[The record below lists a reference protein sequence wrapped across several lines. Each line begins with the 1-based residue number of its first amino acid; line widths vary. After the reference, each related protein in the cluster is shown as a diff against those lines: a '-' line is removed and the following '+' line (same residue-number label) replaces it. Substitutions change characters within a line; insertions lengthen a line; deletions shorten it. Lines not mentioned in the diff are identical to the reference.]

1 MSNTPEGMI
10 SVEDFAKK
18 KGITTDKA
26 INMIKDGFYTGRKVG
41 DDWFVYENELKGN
54 QSSGISVK
62 AGDKDNEVVVT
73 DIRMS
78 FISMVAFMVKW
89 VIASIPAFII
99 LSIIF
104 VVFAGMVGGFTNG
117 ARY

>member
-1 MSNTPEGMI
+1 MSSAPEGMI
-10 SVEDFAKK
+10 PVEEFAKK
-18 KGITTDKA
+18 KGIATDKA

-41 DDWFVYENELKGN
+41 DDWFVYVEELKGA
-54 QSSGISVK
+54 QPSGVSVK
-62 AGDKDNEVVVT
+62 AGDNEVVVT

-78 FISMVAFMVKW
+78 FISMVVFMVKW

-104 VVFAGMVGGFTNG
+104 VVFAGVVGGLTNG
-117 ARY
+117 GRF

>member
-41 DDWFVYENELKGN
+41 DEWFVYIEELKGA
-54 QSSGISVK
+54 QSGGVSIK
-62 AGDKDNEVVVT
+62 AGSETGKVIVT
-73 DIRMS
+73 DIEMP
-78 FISMVAFMVKW
+78 FISMVIFMVKW
-89 VIASIPAFII
+89 VIASIPAAII
-99 LSIIF
+99 LYGMF
-104 VVFAGMVGGFTNG
+104 VIMVALVGGLG
-117 ARY
+117 SRY

>member
-1 MSNTPEGMI
+1 MSNAPEGMI
-10 SVEDFAKK
+10 SVDEFAKK
-18 KGITTDKA
+18 KGIATDKA

-41 DDWFVYENELKGN
+41 DDWFVYVDELKGN

-62 AGDKDNEVVVT
+62 AGDNEVVVT

-78 FISMVAFMVKW
+78 FISMVVFMVKW

-104 VVFAGMVGGFTNG
+104 VVFAGVVGGFTNG